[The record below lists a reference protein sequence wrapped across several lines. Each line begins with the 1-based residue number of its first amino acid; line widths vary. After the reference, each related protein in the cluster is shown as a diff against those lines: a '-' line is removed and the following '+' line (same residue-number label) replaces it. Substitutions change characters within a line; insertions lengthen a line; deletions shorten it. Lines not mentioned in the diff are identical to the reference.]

1 VNTDMRAGACKRFR
15 MQVGGESGFALPG
28 VLFLVLAALAVAG
41 AAVTASLGGQKG
53 TSRDYDTKDALGVA
67 EAGVEQTL
75 ERYNLSTTTPPC
87 TTGCTGTLSNGGTY
101 TTWTRLTPHSCPGGP
116 HDVLEVVSQGT
127 ADGVTRRVYTQAN
140 SASNECPFLNAGV
153 IGLNAIHLDSNAAIT
168 ADVATNGNVL
178 MDSNSNLTGCAQVG
192 EGYSVTGAGV
202 SGWSCG
208 LGEALYGTTSLPP
221 VNQGDVATNNA
232 NSELL
237 AHLGGKKADAC
248 YDGYTAD
255 GVASAACG
263 TRELVLTGNSS
274 LTLVS
279 GNYSL
284 CRLELIQNSAIYIAA
299 GAIVR
304 IFFDSPEACG
314 YSSGSP
320 GTTQMR
326 LDSNTRITVNGSG
339 AGHVALL
346 FVGSEDITTQIV
358 LASNTLAQNA
368 CSQDFVVYAPRTDVE
383 LRSNSYYCGAIAGKT
398 IEVDSNSAIQTSNDA
413 SGFDI
418 DAGGDHYYAE
428 QFKEC
433 TGAAAA
439 YASPFDRC

>member
-1 VNTDMRAGACKRFR
+1 MRRSKPTR
-15 MQVGGESGFALPG
+15 VGLLAESGFALPT
-28 VLFLVLAALAVAG
+28 VLFLVLAGFAIAS
-41 AAVTASLGGQKG
+41 AAVTAALGGQRG

-101 TTWTRLTPHSCPGGP
+101 TTWTRLTAHSCPGGP

-140 SASNECPFLNAGV
+140 SASNECPFLDAGV
-153 IGLNAIHLDSNAAIT
+153 IGLNSIHMDSNASIT
-168 ADVATNGNVL
+168 ADVASNGNVV
-178 MDSNSNLTGCAQVG
+178 MDANANLIGCAQVG
-192 EGYSVTGAGV
+192 EGYAVTGAGV
-202 SGWSCG
+202 DGWTCG
-208 LGEALYGTTSLPP
+208 TGPVYGTTSLPA
-221 VNQGDVATNNA
+221 VNQGDVDINNQ
-232 NSELL
+232 NSTLL
-237 AHLGGKKADAC
+237 AHVGGQKASDVC
-248 YDGYTAD
+248 YNGFQAD
-255 GVASAACG
+255 GAATTACG
-263 TRELVLTGNSS
+263 TRELLLNGNAT
-274 LTLVS
+274 LTLTS

-284 CRLELIQNSAIYIAA
+284 CRMELLSNSAIYIAA

-314 YSSGSP
+314 YDTGSP
-320 GTTQMR
+320 GTTQLR
-326 LDSNTRITVNGSG
+326 LDSNTRITVNGG
-339 AGHVALL
+339 GTAGNVALL
-346 FVGSEDITTQIV
+346 FVGSDDIDTSIV

-368 CSQDFVVYAPRTDVE
+368 CNQDFVVYAPRTDVE

-398 IEVDSNSAIQTSNDA
+398 IEVDSNSAIQTSNNA
-413 SGFDI
+413 SDFDI

-428 QFKEC
+428 EFREC
-433 TGAAAA
+433 TGAASA

>member
-1 VNTDMRAGACKRFR
+1 MHACARKGF
-15 MQVGGESGFALPG
+15 QTHVGGESGFALPA
-28 VLFLVLAALAVAG
+28 VLFIVLAALAVAG
-41 AAVTASLGGQKG
+41 AAVTASLGSQKG

-101 TTWTRLTPHSCPGGP
+101 TTWTRLTAHSCPGGP
-116 HDVLEVVSQGT
+116 HDVLEIVSQGT
-127 ADGVTRRVYTQAN
+127 ADGVTRRVYTKAN
-140 SASNECPFLNAGV
+140 SASNECPFLDAGV
-153 IGLNAIHLDSNAAIT
+153 IGLNSIHLDSNASIT

-192 EGYSVTGAGV
+192 EGYAVTGSGV
-202 SGWSCG
+202 AGWSCG
-208 LGEALYGTTSLPP
+208 LGAPLYGTTSLPP

-232 NSELL
+232 NSTLL
-237 AHLGGKKADAC
+237 AHLGGKKEDAC
-248 YDGYTAD
+248 YNGFRAD
-255 GVASAACG
+255 GTASTVCG
-263 TRELVLTGNSS
+263 TRELVLTGNST
-274 LTLVS
+274 LTLTS

-314 YSSGSP
+314 YNSGSP
-320 GTTQMR
+320 GTTQLR
-326 LDSNTRITVNGSG
+326 LDSNTRLTVNGGS
-339 AGHVALL
+339 AGHMALL
-346 FVGSEDITTQIV
+346 FVGSEDIETYIV

-368 CSQDFVVYAPRTDVE
+368 CSQDFVVYAPRTNVE

-398 IEVDSNSAIQTSNDA
+398 IEVDSNSAIRTSNDA

-428 QFKEC
+428 EFKEC
-433 TGAAAA
+433 TGAASA